1 VIKKINHIVGLV
13 MILFL
18 GSCTIFNKIPPGRSY
33 FKDHRVEL
41 HGKNPLDIVKEDE
54 INKSEL
60 LSLAKVEPNRK
71 LVFFRLNMRIHTWFV
86 PNGALA
92 RSMKRADARC
102 ARKNERRLS
111 KGKNPTTCNSFWGW
125 LAYTVGEPPVLL
137 DSLKI
142 EKSADQ
148 MTAYLKKT
156 GYFSAKVRPTYSFGI
171 NQRWIKWKKNEC
183 TVTYHV
189 YAGEASFI
197 GKIEHSA
204 EDAKM
209 QHLLSG
215 FKGES
220 ILKTG
225 DKFNVNVLDNERD
238 KMTTYFNNNGYFD
251 FTKDYI
257 IIEADSTA
265 SKNKID
271 IKYIIKEP
279 IITQDGKDKKVPHRQ
294 YSISNIYIH
303 TDYNPISLPTVKDD
317 TLQYENLKIH
327 FHQANHLK
335 PKLLA
340 YTNSLEKGKL
350 YSKEKLDLTYKR
362 FGQLGVTKNVYIS
375 LTPKNVLLP
384 DGTYALDAH
393 INLNPAQRQSLMYL
407 QKVTNRSGYAGI
419 FANMAYHHRNL
430 FGGAENLDIR
440 ILTGFEASQLL
451 GATQGSAADEN
462 IQNNFKLNTFEV
474 GPQIALTLPRLFPF
488 SYGVSDKSSEP
499 LTTIQATYNFQ
510 TRPDYERYLTQVSI
524 DWSFIENPDKRSK
537 FNIEWAEFSIIKID
551 KSTSFENY
559 IASFNDQFLA
569 NSYQNHFIAASKI
582 GITVNT
588 QKNKF
593 QRFYYYYN
601 GLLLEGAGNTLRGM
615 YNWLSPQTKDE
626 QGSYEIKEIR
636 FAQYLKSDH
645 DIRLYFSA
653 DPRNTVVL
661 RAFGGCAMPLKNLE
675 SIPFEKSYFVGG
687 SNGIR
692 AWQARTLGVGSYR
705 DTINAISFN
714 NIGDIKLEF
723 NLEYRFKINKKIQPA
738 FFVDAGNIWLF
749 REDTSRPNAQFD
761 PNRFYKEIA
770 VGAGAGL
777 RLDFDFFIVRL
788 DAGIPLKDPQKI
800 EGERWAWQKKNEYNA
815 FVSHYFGNDTGY
827 NLKPVVNF
835 GIGFPF

>member
-1 VIKKINHIVGLV
+1 MIVAL
-13 MILFL
+13 LTTL
-18 GSCTIFNKIPPGRSY
+18 SSCTIFNKIPPGKSY
-33 FKDHRVEL
+33 FKDHRIEL
-41 HGKNPLDIVKEDE
+41 HGVNPLEIVQEGE

-92 RSMKRADARC
+92 RSMARAENRC
-102 ARKNERRLS
+102 ARKNDKRS
-111 KGKNPTTCNSFWGW
+111 KKGKTLTTCNSFWGW
-125 LAYTVGEPPVLL
+125 MAYTVGEPPVLL

-148 MTAYLKKT
+148 MTAFLKKT
-156 GYFSAKVRPTYSFGI
+156 GYFNAKVRPNYSFGI

-183 TVTYHV
+183 TVVYHV
-189 YAGEASFI
+189 YPGPATYL
-197 GKIEHSA
+197 GKIEHVS
-204 EDAKM
+204 EDVKM
-209 QHLLSG
+209 QQLLSG
-215 FKGES
+215 YKNET
-220 ILKTG
+220 ILKSG
-225 DKFNVNVLDNERD
+225 ERFNVNTLDSERD
-238 KMTTYFNNNGYFD
+238 RMTEYFNNKGYFD

-257 IIEADSTA
+257 IIEADSTL
-265 SKNKID
+265 SKNKVD
-271 IKYIIKEP
+271 LKYIIKQP
-279 IITQDGKDKKVPHRQ
+279 IISQEGKDKKIDHRQ
-294 YSISNIYIH
+294 YSIQNIYIH
-303 TDYNPISLPTVKDD
+303 TDYNPLLLPTEKDD

-327 FHQANHLK
+327 FHQENHIK
-335 PKLLA
+335 PRLLA
-340 YTNSLEKGKL
+340 YTNSIEKGKL
-350 YSKEKLDLTYKR
+350 YSKEKIDLTYKR
-362 FGQLGVTKNVYIS
+362 IGQLGVTKNVYIS
-375 LTPKNVLLP
+375 LSPKNTPLP
-384 DGTYALDAH
+384 DGTYPLDDH
-393 INLNPAQRQSLMYL
+393 INLNPAPRQSLMYL

-451 GATQGSAADEN
+451 GASGTGSTEEN

-474 GPQIALTLPRLFPF
+474 GPQISITLPRLFPF

-499 LTTIQATYNFQ
+499 VTTFQATYNFQ

-537 FNIEWAEFSIIKID
+537 INIEWAEFSIIKID
-551 KSTSFENY
+551 KSSTFENY

-569 NSYQNHFIAASKI
+569 NSYQNHFIAASKV
-582 GITVNT
+582 GITINT

-601 GLLLEGAGNTLRGM
+601 GLLIEGAGNALRGM
-615 YNWLSPQTKDE
+615 YNWLSPESKNE
-626 QGSYEIKEIR
+626 LGSYEIKEIR

-645 DIRLYFSA
+645 DIRLYFSK
-653 DPRNTVVL
+653 DTRNSVVF
-661 RAFGGCAMPLKNLE
+661 RAFTGCAIPLKNLE

-705 DTINAISFN
+705 DTNNVVSFN

-738 FFVDAGNIWLF
+738 FFLDAGNIWLLN
-749 REDTSRPNAQFD
+749 EDPSRPNAQFNPD
-761 PNRFYKEIA
+761 RFYKEIA

-788 DAGIPLKDPQKI
+788 DVGVPLKDPQKI
-800 EGERWAWQKKNEYNA
+800 EGERWAWQPKDEYNA
-815 FVSHYFGNDTGY
+815 FVAKYFNNTSGY
-827 NLKPVVNF
+827 KVKSVVNF